1 MPMTSVLLADITG
14 STALYDRLGQHVA
27 MERVSTMLA
36 RLREIAEGNGG
47 RCIKTQGDDA
57 LCRFDAPGAG
67 YVAARQMLS
76 EPWPHGLN
84 LHAGLYW
91 GEAEETPGDMFGD
104 AVNVAAR
111 LATLAKAGEILAGNA
126 AVEALD
132 DTAREAFL
140 PIGRIR
146 LKGKAEAT
154 RVYSITQGA
163 SDGRTT
169 IAGGFA
175 ALTRART
182 ESAEFRSD
190 DGVWHLTEGQSLTV
204 GRAEDC
210 DIRLSEPWVSR
221 QHGRLE
227 LRGAV
232 LEYAD
237 HSSAGSAVLPED
249 GPAVDVHRRAVPL
262 MGTGVLLFGTG
273 DQSAAGARLS
283 YATNDLIPE

>member
-14 STALYDRLGQHVA
+14 STALYDKLGQQVA
-27 MERVSTMLA
+27 MERVASMLA
-36 RLREIAEGNGG
+36 RLREIAEAHDG
-47 RCIKTQGDDA
+47 RCIKMKGDDV
-57 LCRFDAPGAG
+57 LCRFDAPDQG
-67 YVAARQMLS
+67 YAAARQMLA

-91 GEAEETPGDMFGD
+91 GEADETAGDLYGD

-111 LATLAKAGEILAGNA
+111 LASLAKAGEILAGNA
-126 AVEALD
+126 AVEQLD
-132 DTAREAFL
+132 SEARAAFL
-140 PIGRIR
+140 LIGSIR
-146 LKGKAEAT
+146 LKGKTEPT
-154 RVYSITQGA
+154 RVYSITQGTSA
-163 SDGRTT
+163 GRTT

-175 ALTRART
+175 ALMRART
-182 ESAEFRSD
+182 ESAEFRTG
-190 DGVWHLTEGQSLTV
+190 DGVWHLTEGQSLTI
-204 GRAEDC
+204 GRADDC

-273 DQSAAGARLS
+273 DQEAAGARLI